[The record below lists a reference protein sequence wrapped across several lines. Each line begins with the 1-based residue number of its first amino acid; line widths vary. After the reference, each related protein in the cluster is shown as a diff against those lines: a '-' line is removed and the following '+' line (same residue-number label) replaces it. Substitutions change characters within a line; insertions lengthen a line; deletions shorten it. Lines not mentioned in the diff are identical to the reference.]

1 MSTNLSTESKIFYK
15 SVFALVLPMAI
26 QNLINVAV
34 TSADVIMLG
43 KEGETALSGSS
54 LAGQVQFILT
64 LFFFGLTSGAAI
76 LTAQY
81 WGKGDTRT
89 IEIVMGIALRF
100 ALIVGVIFTAAVLLF
115 PYPIMRIFSPEEDVI
130 REGVRYLRVV
140 APSYLFMSVTIIY
153 LNIMRSVERVIISTV
168 VYLVSLFLNII
179 LNAIFIFG
187 LLGCPAMGIAGAALG
202 TTIARGAELAIV
214 LLYSARNKVV
224 RLRVRDIFVHDKLLL
239 SDFIRYSLPVTLNEL
254 MWGAGIS
261 MNAVI
266 IGHMGSSAVAANSV
280 AQVTRNLATVV
291 AFGIANAAAI
301 MIGKKIGENDY
312 GRAEDYANRFVKL
325 TLAAGVAGGLIIL
338 LVRPIVMAT
347 MNVTPEAHRYMSVMM
362 LIMSYYVIAQAYN
375 TTMVV
380 GIFRAGGDAKFG
392 LIMDV
397 STMWGGS
404 ILLGAIFAFVFHWSV
419 PAVYAVI
426 MGDELIK
433 VPLTTIRYK
442 SKKWLRN
449 VTR

>member
-43 KEGETALSGSS
+43 KVGETALSGSS

-239 SDFIRYSLPVTLNEL
+239 SDFIRILPVTLNEL

-301 MIGKKIGENDY
+301 MIGKENREIDY